1 MEQESKVSQAQCMK
15 FSVSLSKTE
24 LISVCVCVMSEPV
37 VKLEDGPAVCFHFK
51 LVKSFDVVE
60 RPPTG

>member
-1 MEQESKVSQAQCMK
+1 MCVDMC
-15 FSVSLSKTE
+15 VLSE
-24 LISVCVCVMSEPV
+24 RV
-37 VKLEDGPAVCFHFK
+37 VKLEDGLAVCSHSR